1 MVFDE
6 ERRRILKKS
15 LQVESIEDITGEFKR
30 EFFELVNTVIINMID
45 REDNFFGS
53 FMLKIERD
61 IRIDITGAIVTIPT
75 ISAFKMYFNPILFLM
90 FTEEEMGSAFKH
102 EIYHIMYFHYERAL
116 SLKKSYSRE
125 AITLALDISINQ
137 FIKNLPLDYKKI
149 YTVSKEL
156 NIELEANRT
165 IEEYAYI
172 IQKAIN
178 KRITHSNKDS
188 ESDYISRE
196 IDISRSHELWDKI
209 NMNEEAIE
217 QNVKKIAI
225 GIKNSNPPED
235 IRTLIKKFNDKEELS
250 WQDILRRMLPSIRA
264 GYKKTITRRDRRQ
277 PDRMDLRGKLP
288 STIPDII
295 IAIDIS
301 ASMNNEDLRKIFIE
315 ILAISK
321 SRGGK
326 ITIIECDNEIRGVY
340 SLRNEKDIR
349 KRTFKSGSTSFT
361 PVFKYI
367 KDNKLK
373 DSILIYF
380 TDGVGE
386 KTIEINPIIK
396 KVIWVITGN
405 EELSLTSPI
414 GEVKRIE
421 RSIIV
426 GEGKSSALDMVR
438 EVIHEWAR

>member
-1 MVFDE
+1 MVVEE
-6 ERRRILKKS
+6 ERRRLLKKA
-15 LQVESIEDITGEFKR
+15 LQIESINDITSEFKR
-30 EFFELVNTVIINMID
+30 RFFELVNTVIINMID

-61 IRIDITGAIVTIPT
+61 IKIDITGAVVTIPT
-75 ISAFKMYFNPILFLM
+75 TNAFKMYYNPILFLM
-90 FTEEEMGSAFKH
+90 FTEEEMAAAFKH

-116 SLKKSYSRE
+116 NLKKSYSRE
-125 AITLALDISINQ
+125 TITLALDISINQ
-137 FIKNLPLDYKKI
+137 FIKNLPLNYKKI
-149 YTVSKEL
+149 YTLSKEL
-156 NIELEANRT
+156 NIDLEENRT
-165 IEEYAYI
+165 IEEYADI

-178 KRITHSNKDS
+178 KRIVVEDKEIES
-188 ESDYISRE
+188 EYISRK

-209 NMNEEAIE
+209 NMNEESIE
-217 QNVKKIAI
+217 QNIKKIAI

-235 IRTLIKKFNDKEELS
+235 IGILIKKFNEKEEIS
-250 WQDILRRMLPSIRA
+250 WQDLLRRMIPSIRA

-288 STIPDII
+288 SAIPDII
-295 IAIDIS
+295 VAIDIS

-315 ILAISK
+315 VLAISK

-326 ITIIECDNEIRGVY
+326 ITIIECDNEIKSIY
-340 SLRNEKDIR
+340 SLRSEKDIR
-349 KRTFKSGSTSFT
+349 NRNFKSGSTAFS

-367 KDNKLK
+367 KANKLK

-386 KTIEINPIIK
+386 KELEISPINK
-396 KVIWVITGN
+396 KVIWVITG
-405 EELSLTSPI
+405 EEQLSLSNPI

-421 RSIIV
+421 RNIIV

>member
-1 MVFDE
+1 MVFEE
-6 ERRRILKKS
+6 ERRKLLKKA
-15 LQVESIEDITGEFKR
+15 LKVESINDITYEFKR
-30 EFFELVNTVIINMID
+30 GFFELVNTVIINMID

-61 IRIDITGAIVTIPT
+61 IRIDITGAVVTIPT
-75 ISAFKMYFNPILFLM
+75 MNAFRMYYNPILFLM
-90 FTEEEMGSAFKH
+90 FNEEEMAATFKH

-116 SLKKSYSRE
+116 ALKKSYSRE

-137 FIKNLPLDYKKI
+137 FIKNLPMNYKKI
-149 YTVSKEL
+149 YTLSKEL
-156 NIELEANRT
+156 DIELEENRT
-165 IEEYAYI
+165 MEEYAYI

-178 KRITHSNKDS
+178 KRVTPSGRES
-188 ESDYISRE
+188 ESDYISKE
-196 IDISRSHELWDKI
+196 VDISRSHEMWDEI
-209 NMNEEAIE
+209 NMNEKAIE
-217 QNVKKIAI
+217 QNAKKIAV

-235 IRTLIKKFNDKEELS
+235 IKVLIQKFNEKEELS

-288 STIPDII
+288 SAIPDII
-295 IAIDIS
+295 VAIDIS

-315 ILAISK
+315 IIVISK
-321 SRGGK
+321 GRGGK
-326 ITIIECDNEIRGVY
+326 ITIIECDNEIRGIY
-340 SLRNEKDIR
+340 SLRNENDIR

-386 KTIEINPIIK
+386 KELKINPINN
-396 KVIWVITGN
+396 KVIWVITGD
-405 EELSLTSPI
+405 EELSLIKSI
-414 GEVKRIE
+414 GEVKRIK
-421 RSIIV
+421 RNIIA